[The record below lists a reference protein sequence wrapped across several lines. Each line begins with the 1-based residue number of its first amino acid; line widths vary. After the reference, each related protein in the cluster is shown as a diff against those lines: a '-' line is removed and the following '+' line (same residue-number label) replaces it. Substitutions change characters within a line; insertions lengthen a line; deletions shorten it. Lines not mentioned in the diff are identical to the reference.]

1 MRRRRWTLLAAL
13 LLAPASLHAQSEPAA
28 DSVSVVPPAAA
39 SDTTVTPAPA
49 ATPRP
54 RRADWTSDRVTLR
67 VGDVITVVV
76 DEQTAARER
85 VSTIASGSRSQR
97 ADLNAG
103 IGTDARVG
111 PNKSFGAGLK
121 SDSRDVGEAS
131 RLGDL
136 TAVLSVRVTE
146 IEPNGLLRISGG
158 KKVTVDGRLQEVS
171 LTGSVRPQDVSA
183 RNTVPSDDIVDAVIT
198 YKGKKLAPRTGI
210 LGSILG
216 ILWP

>member
-1 MRRRRWTLLAAL
+1 MTAGRHAACLVLAL
-13 LLAPASLHAQSEPAA
+13 LLPGAASAQSGAAPDSAAVQA
-28 DSVSVVPPAAA
+28 DSSTAA
-39 SDTTVTPAPA
+39 SAAPVR
-49 ATPRP
+49 PRP
-54 RRADWTSDRVTLR
+54 RRADWIGDRVSLQ

-85 VSTIASGSRSQR
+85 VSTIASGHRSQR

-103 IGTDARVG
+103 IGEDARVG
-111 PNKSFGAGLK
+111 PNKSFGAGMK

-136 TAVLSVRVTE
+136 TAVLSVRVVA
-146 IEPNGLLRISGG
+146 IEPNGLLRIEGG
-158 KKVTVDGRLQEVS
+158 KKVTVDGRMQEV
-171 LTGSVRPQDVSA
+171 LLAGSVRPQDVSS
-183 RNTVPSDDIVDAVIT
+183 RNTVPSGDIVDAVIT

>member
-1 MRRRRWTLLAAL
+1 MKRLLGWL
-13 LLAPASLHAQSEPAA
+13 LLALIAMPSPALAQSAA
-28 DSVSVVPPAAA
+28 DSATIAAPDSVVAGSA
-39 SDTTVTPAPA
+39 APA
-49 ATPRP
+49 AVVRPRA
-54 RRADWTSDRVTLR
+54 RRADWTSDRVSLR
-67 VGDVITVVV
+67 VGDVLTVVV

-85 VSTIASGSRSQR
+85 VSTIASGHRSQR

-103 IGTDARVG
+103 IGEDSRVG
-111 PNKSFGAGLK
+111 PNKSFGAGMR

-136 TAVLSVRVTE
+136 TAVLSVRVIE
-146 IEPNGLLRISGG
+146 IEPNGLIKIAGG
-158 KKVTVDGRLQEVS
+158 KKVTVDGRLQEV
-171 LTGSVRPQDVSA
+171 LLAGSVRPQDISS
-183 RNTVPSDDIVDAVIT
+183 RNTVPSGDIVDAVIT

>member
-1 MRRRRWTLLAAL
+1 MRRLMLMLASAVALWPAAL
-13 LLAPASLHAQSEPAA
+13 SAQTDAAA
-28 DSVSVVPPAAA
+28 DSTVVAQPDSNSIAAPAAA
-39 SDTTVTPAPA
+39 VPAP
-49 ATPRP
+49 RR
-54 RRADWTSDRVTLR
+54 RRADWMSDRVVLR
-67 VGDVITVVV
+67 PGDVLTVVV

-85 VSTIASGSRSQR
+85 VSTIATGHRSQR

-103 IGTDARVG
+103 IGEDARVG
-111 PNKSFGAGLK
+111 PNKSFGAGMK

-136 TAVLSVRVTE
+136 TAVLTVLVTE
-146 IEPNGLLRISGG
+146 IEPTGLVRISGA

-171 LTGSVRPQDVSA
+171 LTGAIRSQDVSA
-183 RNTVPSDDIVDAVIT
+183 RNTVPSGAIVDAVIT

>member
-1 MRRRRWTLLAAL
+1 MRRLLRTAL
-13 LLAPASLHAQSEPAA
+13 VAWLLAPAAVRAQSDTSA
-28 DSVSVVPPAAA
+28 DSASAVPAAA
-39 SDTTVTPAPA
+39 SADTAVTPPPPAP
-49 ATPRP
+49 PRP

-85 VSTIASGSRSQR
+85 VSTIATGSRSQR

-183 RNTVPSDDIVDAVIT
+183 RNTVPSDEIVDAVIT